1 MPRLLPIVVAE
12 LLEKARASALLAVE
26 TFNRPSAEFRVQAFI
41 VLMHT
46 AWTSLLLA
54 KLIRDDQRPYYRQKD
69 GRRYVRI
76 DGEKKAWGL
85 GDCIQH
91 VWLSDDDPVRQNL
104 RFFIQ
109 LRNKIEHYR
118 DQALLSTLTFGE
130 CQSLIVNFEDF
141 LADSFGDRYS
151 IADRLAL
158 SLQLSRLRDR
168 AREGSFLAA
177 TDRATRDVRDFITQF
192 RSSLSDDV
200 FADMRYSHKLFLLP
214 KTANHLSRDA
224 IAIEWLDMDALTPEE
239 RERVDKAVAMIKR
252 QQVPV
257 QNLGKLKPGDVCR
270 RVKQELNL
278 PAFDPSYQHV
288 KCWRYFNVRPPSDS
302 PTPDAT
308 DRRYCLWDAVHKDYV
323 YTEVWVEFLLRELQ
337 DAERRAEIYQAS

>member
-1 MPRLLPIVVAE
+1 MVAE

-26 TFNRPSAEFRVQAFI
+26 IFNRPSADFRVQAFI

-54 KLIRDDQRPYYRQKD
+54 KLIRDDEKPYYRKKG
-69 GRRYVRI
+69 GREYIRVRG
-76 DGEKKAWGL
+76 DKKAWSL
-85 GDCIQH
+85 EDCIQA
-91 VWLSDDDPVRQNL
+91 VWLSRDNPVRQNL
-104 RFFIQ
+104 LFFIQ

-118 DQALLSTLTFGE
+118 DQTALTQITFGE
-130 CQSLIVNFEDF
+130 CQSLITNFEDF

-158 SLQLSRLRDR
+158 SLQLSRLRDD
-168 AREGSFLAA
+168 AREGAVLTAA
-177 TDRATRDVRDFITQF
+177 DRATRDVCDFITQF

-224 IAIEWLDMDALTPEE
+224 IAIEWLDIDALTPED
-239 RERVDKAVAMIKR
+239 RADVDKTLAMIKR

-257 QNLGKLKPGDVCR
+257 QNLGSMRPGEVCL
-270 RVKQELNL
+270 RVKRQLSL
-278 PAFDPSYQHV
+278 PTFSHSYHHAR
-288 KCWRYFNVRPPSDS
+288 CWRFFGVRPPAGSADPS
-302 PTPDAT
+302 AT
-308 DRRYCLWDAVHKDYV
+308 KRQFCVWDAAHNDYV
-323 YTEVWVEFLLRELQ
+323 YTEAWLELLVRELR
-337 DAERRAEIYQAS
+337 DPARRAEIYRASPDA